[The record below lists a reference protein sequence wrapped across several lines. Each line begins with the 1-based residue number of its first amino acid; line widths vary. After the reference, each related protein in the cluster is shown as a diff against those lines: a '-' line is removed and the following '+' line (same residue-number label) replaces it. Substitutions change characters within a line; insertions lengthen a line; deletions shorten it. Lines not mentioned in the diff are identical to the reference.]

1 MSARFHF
8 LFIASIHPSFMRNQW
23 RPIAARLACAGVLAL
38 QILPLSAGTHDD
50 LQPNYA
56 TRMTSPVD
64 GVDIAPKLRASRS
77 RFPMKVVILNNF
89 YLNDHYYAAVKE
101 ACFAWVQATKN
112 LPAGGLTLS
121 FEDRDDA
128 RGADVVIRLC
138 NRDQIG
144 GFSGFTDE
152 YGPYAVIQLAANEVN
167 ELPVSDKKL
176 KRVAMHEFGHALGI
190 WGHSSDPNDIMS
202 LNDETTKPSPA
213 DINTLRLAYA
223 SRTDSSK

>member
-1 MSARFHF
+1 MKF
-8 LFIASIHPSFMRNQW
+8 
-23 RPIAARLACAGVLAL
+23 ACAGMLAI
-38 QILPLSAGTHDD
+38 QILPLSAGTRDD

-56 TRMTSPVD
+56 NRMISPVD
-64 GVDIAPKLRASRS
+64 GVDITPKLKAARS

-112 LPAGGLTLS
+112 LPSGGLTLT
-121 FEDRDDA
+121 FEDTDNA
-128 RGADVVIRLC
+128 RGADIIIRLC

-144 GFSGFTDE
+144 GFAGFTDE
-152 YGPYAVIQLAANEVN
+152 YGRYAVVQLAATEVN

-202 LNDETTKPSPA
+202 LNEETTRPSTA
-213 DINTLRLAYA
+213 DVNTLRLAYA
-223 SRTDSSK
+223 SRNDSSK